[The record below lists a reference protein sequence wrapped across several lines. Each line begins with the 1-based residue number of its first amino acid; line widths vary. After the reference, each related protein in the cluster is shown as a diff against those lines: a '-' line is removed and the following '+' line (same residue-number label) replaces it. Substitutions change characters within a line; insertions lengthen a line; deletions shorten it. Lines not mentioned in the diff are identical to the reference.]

1 MKRYMALA
9 VILMTSMSMMAQET
23 YENTKLAETDLN
35 GTAKYVGMGGAL
47 EALGADISTMG
58 TNPAGIGLFR
68 NSSISASMGLRNQQD
83 AHTFSHGSKTQI
95 SFDQVG
101 FVYASPNYDG
111 TSFLNFGFT
120 YRKSRDFNQI
130 INASAALDNASQNKL
145 SYQKLR
151 NGVFRNITDLNY
163 TQVDAFYVSNL
174 LYDPVEDAYFYFPAS
189 SYQYNRAQEGY
200 IGEYNINISGN
211 INNRVFLGLTFG
223 LHDVHYKHYSEY
235 SEKFVP
241 NEDMIEGLTMIDNRK
256 VTGTGTDI
264 KAGVVVRP
272 VEESPFRIGAYV
284 HTPTWYEL
292 ITSNLT
298 TLTDKS
304 VSLTKNEE
312 YKFKVYTPWKF
323 GVSLGHTVGNSLALG
338 ATYEYTDY
346 STTSARIKDNDYYY
360 SFMDRSYS
368 YSHKDEN
375 MNKLTRSTLKGVSTL
390 KIGGEF
396 KPDPTLAVRLGYNY
410 VSPMFDKNGSK
421 DGTIASPGNYYESE
435 TCYVN
440 WKDTHRITAGI
451 GWAATKNLNLDVAY
465 QYSTMKGD
473 YYPFMNYY
481 ENGVSGAKSVEDNHC
496 DAVSVSNNR
505 HQILCTISYRF

>member
-360 SFMDRSYS
+360 SFMDR
-368 YSHKDEN
+368 
-375 MNKLTRSTLKGVSTL
+375 
-390 KIGGEF
+390 
-396 KPDPTLAVRLGYNY
+396 
-410 VSPMFDKNGSK
+410 
-421 DGTIASPGNYYESE
+421 
-435 TCYVN
+435 
-440 WKDTHRITAGI
+440 
-451 GWAATKNLNLDVAY
+451 
-465 QYSTMKGD
+465 
-473 YYPFMNYY
+473 
-481 ENGVSGAKSVEDNHC
+481 
-496 DAVSVSNNR
+496 
-505 HQILCTISYRF
+505 